1 MERIAIIE
9 AHSGK
14 IIREEKLEG
23 DLEETVKKVATQ
35 LLEEKWMPSFSD
47 FMVLRDVNDIRL
59 SLPLSKEE
67 VDFYK
72 KYELKRIDSNTAQAM
87 LPLFLIVYESLKIS
101 EEDYHNRG
109 IAAVSVYFREDEL
122 EQIREMLTEVTKK
135 PSLEELE
142 SKMKVASELLEE
154 AEEEVSEKPKRGRR
168 KRK

>member
-14 IIREEKLEG
+14 IVREEKLMG

-109 IAAVSVYFREDEL
+109 IAAVSVYYREDEL

-142 SKMKVASELLEE
+142 SKMKAASELLEE
-154 AEEEVSEKPKRGRR
+154 DEEEVSEKPRRGRR